1 MKLYEYQAKNIFKD
15 KGIPIP
21 QGALAW
27 SSDEACEIAA
37 KLNGSVV
44 LKAQVLVGGRGKAGG
59 VCLVKDS
66 DQATQVSSK
75 ILGMDIKGLP
85 VKSLLVEEAAQITK
99 EFYLSLTVDRSRQK
113 NILIFTDEGGVEIE
127 ELALSKPSAIHKY
140 EIQSPQDIDAIL
152 KDIKGKLNLD
162 GLIFNNLLDIS
173 KKLSQ
178 IYFELDCQ
186 LAEINPLVLTREDK
200 LIALDA
206 KLIIDDN
213 ALFRHEGIASLS
225 EVVETDAIEAKAHK
239 KGIAYV
245 RLQGDVG
252 VIGNGAGLV
261 MATMD
266 EVARAGC
273 APANFLDIGGGAKA
287 ELMKNS
293 LEIVLMDPQVKGI
306 FINIFGGI
314 TRCDEVAG
322 GIISA
327 FADKEITLPIVIRLQ
342 GTRCRQAKELLEGTD
357 FNYID
362 SMEEGARKIASLV
375 GES

>member
-1 MKLYEYQAKNIFKD
+1 
-15 KGIPIP
+15 
-21 QGALAW
+21 
-27 SSDEACEIAA
+27 
-37 KLNGSVV
+37 
-44 LKAQVLVGGRGKAGG
+44 
-59 VCLVKDS
+59 
-66 DQATQVSSK
+66 
-75 ILGMDIKGLP
+75 
-85 VKSLLVEEAAQITK
+85 
-99 EFYLSLTVDRSRQK
+99 K

-273 APANFLDIGGGAKA
+273 APANFLDIG
-287 ELMKNS
+287 
-293 LEIVLMDPQVKGI
+293 
-306 FINIFGGI
+306 
-314 TRCDEVAG
+314 
-322 GIISA
+322 
-327 FADKEITLPIVIRLQ
+327 
-342 GTRCRQAKELLEGTD
+342 
-357 FNYID
+357 
-362 SMEEGARKIASLV
+362 
-375 GES
+375 

>member
-1 MKLYEYQAKNIFKD
+1 
-15 KGIPIP
+15 
-21 QGALAW
+21 
-27 SSDEACEIAA
+27 
-37 KLNGSVV
+37 
-44 LKAQVLVGGRGKAGG
+44 
-59 VCLVKDS
+59 
-66 DQATQVSSK
+66 
-75 ILGMDIKGLP
+75 
-85 VKSLLVEEAAQITK
+85 LVEEAAQITR
-99 EFYLSLTVDRSRQK
+99 EFYLGLTVDRSRQK

-127 ELALSKPSAIHKY
+127 ELALSKPSVIHKY
-140 EIQSPQDIDAIL
+140 EIQSSQDIDAIL

-162 GLIFNNLLDIS
+162 GSIFNNLLDIS

-327 FADKEITLPIVIRLQ
+327 FADKKITLPIVIRLQ